1 MKEEAQCGGGSG
13 KGAEEDKV
21 SNGGIG
27 SERKG
32 SGASGGLVGKAKV
45 VDAKKEKR
53 RPRLILIGTDS
64 DEDLVSP
71 PQKVGPGADVNRMEG
86 GDLKKDSVA
95 NGKKESEEAETP
107 RTRVIEKL
115 WRSRMGYSKSNGGA
129 EIDKKKLN
137 TGSLKCKVE
146 KTGASE
152 PPRICKDG
160 DEVDRKMSKV
170 IVNERKRC
178 KADCSTSKQDTAF
191 IRKRLKTESSMCKEE
206 TSDLLDPCSSQKDA
220 EDDRIAGAGNER
232 KRNRAGSFDLQEDD
246 EVVQEKTTIENCKSR
261 GGKTKCA
268 GPRPLDPK
276 LMGSTAQWK
285 ESETECGEGTMVAK
299 KKVSNLHMTGGSIV
313 DRSKET
319 GRFFKKKFR
328 LDKGENICLIGA
340 SKEKFRAPCE
350 KAIRVQ
356 GKHGVLKLLSNNK
369 SKVGALEEKYNL
381 RKAKEKGNGSGS
393 ANSSN
398 RKVAVGPSL
407 HEKSRFREKSSS
419 SFKSSK
425 NHLQPRNGSI
435 VGKNKAYGSKKEDD
449 SVTSPVETRNMDV
462 FSTMDGEEKSKRGRS
477 SELEA
482 LPVTDQIKTKN
493 KNGRR
498 REKQLLCDQIRNIL
512 LNAGWTIDYRQ
523 RLSRDYKDA
532 VYIAPTGTEH
542 WSITKAYYAFR
553 KELQCEGTSLENL
566 KEQKL
571 SGTYSDSN
579 HKLSETNSMLPLIPE
594 EALSILKR
602 NRVNKK
608 SKSDKGCKNAEKVRK
623 KKKNVKMKLNS
634 RVAQKGKP
642 RNGLI
647 TESSCVGS
655 KKKSIVRNL
664 KSCDG
669 ELLFTEEGHSSQI
682 SVNGELKLIRAQKP
696 SFMCDAPLLQRRQNK
711 KRRGSALLARSSGK
725 GVNADADDFVPYPGK
740 RTLLSWLID
749 LGTVSENT
757 KVEYMNEKRKR
768 ALLKG
773 WITRDGIHCSCCS
786 KILPASKFEIHAG
799 SKLCQPFENIFVHTG
814 DSLLQCLLDAWDK
827 VEAAEKSWFLSVN
840 INGDD
845 PNDDTCGICGD
856 GGDLICCDGCPS
868 TFHQCCL
875 NMQMLP
881 PGDWHCSNC
890 SCRFCGGVGGSTCHD
905 DGVTSLLSCSQCE
918 GKYHQLCIP
927 EMDAAP
933 VDSNSPGT
941 NFCGQ
946 SCRKL
951 FDSVQKL
958 LGVKNNLD
966 AGFSWTLVHLIDK
979 DSETSSL
986 GLAQRAECNSKVAIA
1001 AAVMNE
1007 CFFPIIDHRSGANMV
1022 RNVLYNC
1029 GSNFS
1034 RLNYSS
1040 FYTVVLERGDE
1051 IVSAASIRI
1060 RGTRLAEMPF
1070 IGTRDMYRR
1079 QGMCRRLLNGI
1090 ETALSFLEVEMLV
1103 IPAISELMH
1112 TWTEV
1117 FGFKPLE
1124 ESHRQEMRSMNMMV
1138 FPETDMLQ
1146 KPLLK
1151 GDGNTTA
1158 DADVKV
1164 VDVKS
1169 SNCDMIDVAS
1179 TSLKAISAGP
1189 DVLVSENSIV
1199 PDASKVEKEA
1209 AAEPGLHTFGGSN
1222 GRATTCDNE
1231 SWNKSTNSTP
1241 DVSFVHDTDAPPQ
1254 DKPKVENHDLSN
1266 EVGDAEPCL
1275 HSFGVNSVQSTSEAT
1290 SFQASAGCTVQNNSE
1305 WLVKHH
1311 ETTSEAS
1318 SFLASDGTQH
1328 DKPPEK
1334 VDIAATEPIVYTFC
1348 DETVH
1353 CTSKLIPQSL
1363 DDVSEYKLQ
1372 ASRCKPH
1379 ESGEG
1384 NIVSDKEG
1392 IKIGVASVEPNQHGF
1407 GDAPAVCTLSC

>member
-1 MKEEAQCGGGSG
+1 MGFFLLLEMMEEAQCGGGSG
-13 KGAEEDKV
+13 KVAEEDKV

-27 SERKG
+27 SKRKG

-64 DEDLVSP
+64 DDDLVSP
-71 PQKVGPGADVNRMEG
+71 PLKVGHGADVNRMEG
-86 GDLKKDSVA
+86 RDLKKDSVPDA
-95 NGKKESEEAETP
+95 KKESEEAETP
-107 RTRVIEKL
+107 RSRVIEKL
-115 WRSRMGYSKSNGGA
+115 WRSRMGYSKSNGVA

-146 KTGASE
+146 KTDASE

-160 DEVDRKMSKV
+160 DEVDRKMSEV
-170 IVNERKRC
+170 TVNERKRC

-191 IRKRLKTESSMCKEE
+191 IRKRLMNESSMCKEE

-220 EDDRIAGAGNER
+220 EDDRIAGAGKER

-246 EVVQEKTTIENCKSR
+246 EVVQKKTAIENCKSR
-261 GGKTKCA
+261 GGKTKCE

-276 LMGSTAQWK
+276 LMGSTAQRK
-285 ESETECGEGTMVAK
+285 ESETECGEGAMVAK
-299 KKVSNLHMTGGSIV
+299 NKVSNLHMSGGSIV

-328 LDKGENICLIGA
+328 LDKGENICLVGA

-356 GKHGVLKLLSNNK
+356 GKHGVLKLSNNK
-369 SKVGALEEKYNL
+369 TKVGVLEEKYNL

-398 RKVAVGPSL
+398 WKVAISPSL

-425 NHLQPRNGSI
+425 NHLQRRNGSI

-449 SVTSPVETRNMDV
+449 SMTLPVETRSMDV
-462 FSTMDGEEKSKRGRS
+462 FSTKDGEEKSKQGRN

-482 LPVTDQIKTKN
+482 LPVTDQSKTKN

-498 REKQLLCDQIRNIL
+498 REKQLLCDQIKNIL

-542 WSITKAYYAFR
+542 WSITKAYYAFQ
-553 KELQCEGTSLENL
+553 KELQCEDTSSGNL

-623 KKKNVKMKLNS
+623 MKKNVKMKRNS
-634 RVAQKGKP
+634 RVAQKGKS

-655 KKKSIVRNL
+655 KKKSI
-664 KSCDG
+664 DG
-669 ELLFTEEGHSSQI
+669 ELFTEEGHSSQI

-696 SFMCDAPLLQRRQNK
+696 SFMRDGPLIQRWQNK
-711 KRRGSALLARSSGK
+711 KRRVSALLARSSGK

-768 ALLKG
+768 VLLKG

-827 VEAAEKSWFLSVN
+827 VEAAEQSWFLSVD

-868 TFHQCCL
+868 TFHLCCL
-875 NMQMLP
+875 NMQV
-881 PGDWHCSNC
+881 
-890 SCRFCGGVGGSTCHD
+890 CR
-905 DGVTSLLSCSQCE
+905 
-918 GKYHQLCIP
+918 
-927 EMDAAP
+927 
-933 VDSNSPGT
+933 
-941 NFCGQ
+941 
-946 SCRKL
+946 
-951 FDSVQKL
+951 
-958 LGVKNNLD
+958 
-966 AGFSWTLVHLIDK
+966 TL
-979 DSETSSL
+979 
-986 GLAQRAECNSKVAIA
+986 
-1001 AAVMNE
+1001 
-1007 CFFPIIDHRSGANMV
+1007 
-1022 RNVLYNC
+1022 
-1029 GSNFS
+1029 
-1034 RLNYSS
+1034 
-1040 FYTVVLERGDE
+1040 
-1051 IVSAASIRI
+1051 
-1060 RGTRLAEMPF
+1060 
-1070 IGTRDMYRR
+1070 
-1079 QGMCRRLLNGI
+1079 
-1090 ETALSFLEVEMLV
+1090 
-1103 IPAISELMH
+1103 
-1112 TWTEV
+1112 
-1117 FGFKPLE
+1117 
-1124 ESHRQEMRSMNMMV
+1124 
-1138 FPETDMLQ
+1138 
-1146 KPLLK
+1146 
-1151 GDGNTTA
+1151 
-1158 DADVKV
+1158 
-1164 VDVKS
+1164 
-1169 SNCDMIDVAS
+1169 
-1179 TSLKAISAGP
+1179 
-1189 DVLVSENSIV
+1189 
-1199 PDASKVEKEA
+1199 
-1209 AAEPGLHTFGGSN
+1209 
-1222 GRATTCDNE
+1222 
-1231 SWNKSTNSTP
+1231 
-1241 DVSFVHDTDAPPQ
+1241 
-1254 DKPKVENHDLSN
+1254 
-1266 EVGDAEPCL
+1266 
-1275 HSFGVNSVQSTSEAT
+1275 
-1290 SFQASAGCTVQNNSE
+1290 
-1305 WLVKHH
+1305 
-1311 ETTSEAS
+1311 
-1318 SFLASDGTQH
+1318 
-1328 DKPPEK
+1328 
-1334 VDIAATEPIVYTFC
+1334 
-1348 DETVH
+1348 
-1353 CTSKLIPQSL
+1353 
-1363 DDVSEYKLQ
+1363 
-1372 ASRCKPH
+1372 
-1379 ESGEG
+1379 
-1384 NIVSDKEG
+1384 
-1392 IKIGVASVEPNQHGF
+1392 
-1407 GDAPAVCTLSC
+1407 